1 MTDPPHLGNGRKHP
15 HLHVLSESTS
25 LVCDFIC
32 TLRNLNGSISSRRA
46 QGQEAAALSSPTP
59 LHSSH
64 ALGRSQGVDES
75 TPHDTPA
82 TKNAPERGG
91 SPIPAHQTRRQA
103 TTTHR
108 SQLQATPLLH
118 ADHGKELL
126 QEPVNPALSA
136 GGLALGA
143 QRDELGE
150 SRGEI
155 FEEQLLVCR
164 VLLHDLAEIWG
175 EARER
180 WAYK

>member
-1 MTDPPHLGNGRKHP
+1 MPLGAARGWMKAPPTTPRPQKTHP
-15 HLHVLSESTS
+15 K
-25 LVCDFIC
+25 
-32 TLRNLNGSISSRRA
+32 G
-46 QGQEAAALSSPTP
+46 
-59 LHSSH
+59 
-64 ALGRSQGVDES
+64 
-75 TPHDTPA
+75 
-82 TKNAPERGG
+82 GG

>member
-1 MTDPPHLGNGRKHP
+1 MPLGAVRGWMKAPPTTPRPQKTHP
-15 HLHVLSESTS
+15 KGGGPLFLP
-25 LVCDFIC
+25 IK
-32 TLRNLNGSISSRRA
+32 RA
-46 QGQEAAALSSPTP
+46 AKPP
-59 LHSSH
+59 
-64 ALGRSQGVDES
+64 
-75 TPHDTPA
+75 
-82 TKNAPERGG
+82 
-91 SPIPAHQTRRQA
+91 
-103 TTTHR
+103 TTHR